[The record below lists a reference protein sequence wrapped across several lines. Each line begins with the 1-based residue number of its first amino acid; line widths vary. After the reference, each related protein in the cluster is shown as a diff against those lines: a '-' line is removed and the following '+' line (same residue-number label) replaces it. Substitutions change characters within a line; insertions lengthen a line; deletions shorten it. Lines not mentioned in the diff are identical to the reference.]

1 MSVTD
6 RTPTPYQ
13 LARAHADTVQAAL
26 EAKIGPELQR
36 ELQAVIDAD
45 SAAVDEW
52 TLENLAKLA
61 SHLPGVGAAIPH
73 IWASLITG
81 QHPDTGLTCT
91 LCEGA
96 SRAGPSTCDAAL
108 MLRSRAAW
116 LWPPRRSRPLPATP
130 WPTPSRS

>member
-52 TLENLAKLA
+52 TLENLAALGR
-61 SHLPGVGAAIPH
+61 HLPGMAAALPH
-73 IWASLITG
+73 IWADIVAG
-81 QHPDTGLTCT
+81 RHPDGGATCV

-96 SRAGPSTCDAAL
+96 L
-108 MLRSRAAW
+108 
-116 LWPPRRSRPLPATP
+116 
-130 WPTPSRS
+130 